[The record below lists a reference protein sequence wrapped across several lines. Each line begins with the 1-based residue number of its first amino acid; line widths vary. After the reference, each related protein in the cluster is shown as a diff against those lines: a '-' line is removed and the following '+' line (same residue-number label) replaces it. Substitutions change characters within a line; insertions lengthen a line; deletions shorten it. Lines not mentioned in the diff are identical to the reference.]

1 MEEHQR
7 AEGEGRENR
16 DERKEERDGIKTSKE
31 GKEASCQKPAGRRE
45 RSRDLVRALARA
57 RGIPGEKEKERT
69 ELASSWTREP
79 PWQAFAFRR
88 RKGVKEERLVLDF
101 FFRRFAQFE
110 ALSRLSSLSFI
121 SFAFLSCIYLSWSSR
136 ALACF
141 SHCLLFLS
149 AHKREGACETEE
161 RKKHK
166 KRLFFRSHQ
175 KKKTFSVSSTFTFSL
190 CHKWRRRA
198 SRR

>member
-1 MEEHQR
+1 MASKLQKR
-7 AEGEGRENR
+7 
-16 DERKEERDGIKTSKE
+16 ERKQAFRSLR
-31 GKEASCQKPAGRRE
+31 AGE
-45 RSRDLVRALARA
+45 SALVTALARA